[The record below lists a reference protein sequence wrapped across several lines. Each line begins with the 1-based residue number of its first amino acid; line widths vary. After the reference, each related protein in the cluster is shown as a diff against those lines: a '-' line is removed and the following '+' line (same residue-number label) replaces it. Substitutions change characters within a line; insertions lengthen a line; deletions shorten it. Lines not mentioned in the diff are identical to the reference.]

1 MGLKEKALVSVVV
14 VFALYAA
21 AVATWF
27 MHSERA
33 WKKAKDRYESTCRQ
47 FRRETETIANK
58 DKYVEDYEKAKEFM
72 PVFEASKT
80 TEATWLK
87 KMREIAAE
95 NLIVIGQD
103 EAKPEV
109 VGDDVH
115 ELPIDVRS
123 WEGSLEALV
132 KFMHELENT
141 DEGMFAVT
149 ELNFRPNNSKKGYLR
164 GSFTLTCAYMR
175 EK

>member
-1 MGLKEKALVSVVV
+1 MGLKEKALVSVLVV
-14 VFALYAA
+14 LALYAA

-27 MHSERA
+27 MHSEKA
-33 WKKAKDRYESTCRQ
+33 WKKAKGRYEAACRQ
-47 FRRETETIANK
+47 FRKETETIANK

-95 NLIVIGQD
+95 NLVVIGQD

-141 DEGMFAVT
+141 DDGMFSITQLRAKPS
-149 ELNFRPNNSKKGYLR
+149 RKQGYLNID
-164 GSFTLTCAYMR
+164 FTLNCAYMR

>member
-1 MGLKEKALVSVVV
+1 MGLKEKAIVSVLVMLV
-14 VFALYAA
+14 LYAA
-21 AVATWF
+21 AVVMWF
-27 MHSERA
+27 MYSERS
-33 WKKAKDRYESTCRQ
+33 WTKARGRYESACRTY
-47 FRRETETIANK
+47 RKETETIANK

-72 PVFEASKT
+72 PVFEAEKS

-95 NLIVIGQD
+95 NLVVISQD

-115 ELPIDVRS
+115 ELPIEVRS

-132 KFMHELENT
+132 KFMHKLENT
-141 DEGMFAVT
+141 DEGMFAIT
-149 ELNFRPNNSKKGYLR
+149 ELNFRPSSKKGYLR
-164 GSFTLTCAYMR
+164 GSFTLNCAYMR
-175 EK
+175 DK

>member
-14 VFALYAA
+14 VLALYAA

-141 DEGMFAVT
+141 DEGMFDIRAI
-149 ELNFRPNNSKKGYLR
+149 NFKPNTKTGYLR

-175 EK
+175 EN

>member
-1 MGLKEKALVSVVV
+1 MGLREKAVVSVLVVV
-14 VFALYAA
+14 VLYAA

-33 WKKAKDRYESTCRQ
+33 WSKAKDRYETACRT
-47 FRRETETIANK
+47 FRKESEMIANK
-58 DKYVEDYEKAKEFM
+58 AKYAEDYERAKAFM
-72 PVFEASKT
+72 PMFEAEKT

-87 KMREIAAE
+87 KMREVATR
-95 NLIVIGQD
+95 NLVVIGQD

-109 VGDDVH
+109 AGDDVH
-115 ELPIDVRS
+115 ELPIEVRS

-132 KFMHELENT
+132 KFMHDLENT
-141 DEGMFAVT
+141 EEGMFAIT
-149 ELNFRPNNSKKGYLR
+149 DLNFRPSSKKGYLR
-164 GSFTLTCAYMR
+164 GSFTLNCAYMR

>member
-1 MGLKEKALVSVVV
+1 MGLREKAIVSVLVV
-14 VFALYAA
+14 AALYAA

-27 MHSERA
+27 VHSERA
-33 WKKAKDRYESTCRQ
+33 WAKAKNRYDTACRAL
-47 FRRETETIANK
+47 RREQDMIANK
-58 DKYVEDYEKAKEFM
+58 EKYAEDYDRAKAFM

-87 KMREIAAE
+87 KMREIAQK
-95 NLIVIGQD
+95 NLVVIGQD
-103 EAKPEV
+103 EAMPEV

-115 ELPIDVRS
+115 ELPIEVRS

-141 DEGMFAVT
+141 DEGMFVIS
-149 ELNFRPNNSKKGYLR
+149 ELNLKPSSSKRGYLR
-164 GSFTLTCAYMR
+164 GSFRLSCAYMR
-175 EK
+175 E

>member
-1 MGLKEKALVSVVV
+1 MGLKEKAVAAVLLVVV
-14 VFALYAA
+14 LYAVA
-21 AVATWF
+21 GATWF

-33 WKKAKDRYESTCRQ
+33 WSKARKQYETACRTFRKEKDM
-47 FRRETETIANK
+47 IANK
-58 DKYVEDYEKAKEFM
+58 AKYAEDYEKAKSFM
-72 PVFEASKT
+72 PMFEAEKT

-87 KMREIAAE
+87 KMREIATK
-95 NLIVIGQD
+95 NLVVIGQD

-109 VGDDVH
+109 AGDDVH

-141 DEGMFAVT
+141 EEGMFAIT
-149 ELNFRPNNSKKGYLR
+149 DLSFRPSSKKGYLR
-164 GSFTLTCAYMR
+164 GSFTLNCAYMR
-175 EK
+175 DK

>member
-1 MGLKEKALVSVVV
+1 MMGLREKAIMSMLLMA
-14 VFALYAA
+14 ALYAA

-27 MHSERA
+27 MHSEKAWSRA
-33 WKKAKDRYESTCRQ
+33 KGKYESACRTY
-47 FRRETETIANK
+47 RKEKDMIANK
-58 DKYVEDYEKAKEFM
+58 AKYAEDYEKAKSFM
-72 PVFEASKT
+72 PMFEASKT

-87 KMREIAAE
+87 KMREIATK
-95 NLIVIGQD
+95 NLVVIGQD

-109 VGDDVH
+109 AGDDVH
-115 ELPIDVRS
+115 ELPIEVRS

-141 DEGMFAVT
+141 DEGMFAIT
-149 ELNFRPNNSKKGYLR
+149 DLSFRPSSKKGYLR
-164 GSFTLTCAYMR
+164 GSFTLNCAYMR

>member
-1 MGLKEKALVSVVV
+1 MGLREKAVVAVLVMVV
-14 VFALYAA
+14 LYAA

-33 WKKAKDRYESTCRQ
+33 WKKARDRYATACRTLQ
-47 FRRETETIANK
+47 KEKDVIANK
-58 DKYVEDYEKAKEFM
+58 SKYAEDYERAKAFM
-72 PVFEASKT
+72 PMFEAEKT
-80 TEATWLK
+80 TEATRLK
-87 KMREIAAE
+87 KMREIALK
-95 NLIVIGQD
+95 NLVVIAQD

-109 VGDDVH
+109 AGDDVH

-141 DEGMFAVT
+141 EEGMFAIT
-149 ELNFRPNNSKKGYLR
+149 ELNFKPNSSKRGYMR
-164 GSFTLTCAYMR
+164 GSFTLNCAYMR
-175 EK
+175 E

>member
-1 MGLKEKALVSVVV
+1 MGLKEKAIVSVLVMLV
-14 VFALYAA
+14 LYAA
-21 AVATWF
+21 AVVMWF
-27 MHSERA
+27 MYSERS
-33 WKKAKDRYESTCRQ
+33 WTKAKGRYESACRTY
-47 FRRETETIANK
+47 RKENETIANK

-72 PVFEASKT
+72 PVFEAEKT

-95 NLIVIGQD
+95 NLVVISQD

-115 ELPIDVRS
+115 ELPIEVRS

-132 KFMHELENT
+132 KFMHKLENT
-141 DEGMFAVT
+141 DEGMFAIT
-149 ELNFRPNNSKKGYLR
+149 ELNFRPSSKKGYLR
-164 GSFTLTCAYMR
+164 GSFTLNCAYMR
-175 EK
+175 DK

>member
-1 MGLKEKALVSVVV
+1 MGLKERAIVSVLVMV
-14 VFALYAA
+14 ALYAV

-27 MHSERA
+27 MYSERA
-33 WKKAKDRYESTCRQ
+33 WKKARGRYESACRTY
-47 FRRETETIANK
+47 RKETETIANK

-72 PVFEASKT
+72 PMFEASKT

-87 KMREIAAE
+87 KMREIAVK
-95 NLIVIGQD
+95 NLVVIGQD

-109 VGDDVH
+109 AGDDVH
-115 ELPIDVRS
+115 ELPIEVRS

-149 ELNFRPNNSKKGYLR
+149 DLNFRPSTKKGYLR
-164 GSFTLTCAYMR
+164 GSFTLNCAYMR
-175 EK
+175 EN

>member
-1 MGLKEKALVSVVV
+1 MGLKEKAIVSVLVTI
-14 VFALYAA
+14 ALYAA
-21 AVATWF
+21 VVAMWF

-33 WKKAKDRYESTCRQ
+33 WSKAKGRYEAACRQ
-47 FRRETETIANK
+47 YRKETETIANK

-72 PVFEASKT
+72 PVFEAAKT

-95 NLIVIGQD
+95 NLVVISQD
-103 EAKPEV
+103 EAKQEV

-115 ELPIDVRS
+115 ELPIEVRS

-141 DEGMFAVT
+141 DEGMFAIT
-149 ELNFRPNNSKKGYLR
+149 DLNFRPSSKKGYLR
-164 GSFTLTCAYMR
+164 GSFTLNCAYMR
-175 EK
+175 EN

>member
-1 MGLKEKALVSVVV
+1 MGLKERAIVSVLVMV
-14 VFALYAA
+14 ALYAV

-27 MHSERA
+27 MYSERA
-33 WKKAKDRYESTCRQ
+33 WKKARGRYESACRTY
-47 FRRETETIANK
+47 RKETETIANK

-72 PVFEASKT
+72 PMFEASKT

-87 KMREIAAE
+87 KMRVIAVK
-95 NLIVIGQD
+95 NLVVIGQD

-109 VGDDVH
+109 AGDDVH
-115 ELPIDVRS
+115 ELPIEVRS

-149 ELNFRPNNSKKGYLR
+149 DLNFRPSTKKGYLR
-164 GSFTLTCAYMR
+164 GSFTLNCAYMR
-175 EK
+175 EN

>member
-1 MGLKEKALVSVVV
+1 MGLKEKAIVSILVVL
-14 VFALYAA
+14 AMYAA

-27 MHSERA
+27 MHSEKS
-33 WKKAKDRYESTCRQ
+33 WKKARGRYESACRQ
-47 FRRETETIANK
+47 FRKETETIANK

-72 PVFEASKT
+72 PVFEAAKT

-95 NLIVIGQD
+95 NLVVISQD
-103 EAKPEV
+103 EAKQEV

-115 ELPIDVRS
+115 ELPIEVRS

-132 KFMHELENT
+132 KFMHTLENT
-141 DEGMFAVT
+141 EEGMFAVT
-149 ELNFRPNNSKKGYLR
+149 ELNFRPSSKRGYLR

>member
-14 VFALYAA
+14 VLALYAA